1 MKDVLPFHKWN
12 LQHELRA
19 GNDLCHYLYVTFSK
33 QKKRDMASCRVFFIV
48 TAILFL
54 SCNQAPEQD
63 AVADSADTL
72 KTSQPVAADSSKLVG
87 SWTRTD
93 APYEIRIMEMNSGG
107 NMLAGYFNPKSINVG
122 RANWAN
128 VNGALNVYIELR
140 DENYP
145 GSNYVLQYLPEQDVL
160 AGKYFQAV
168 EGVTY
173 DVGFTRK
180 K

>member
-1 MKDVLPFHKWN
+1 MT
-12 LQHELRA
+12 LRK
-19 GNDLCHYLYVTFSK
+19 L
-33 QKKRDMASCRVFFIV
+33 
-48 TAILFL
+48 LFL
-54 SCNQAPEQD
+54 LTVIMFFSCNQTQQD
-63 AVADSADTL
+63 QEMSADT
-72 KTSQPVAADSSKLVG
+72 TNADTVMPPQPVAADSAKLVG

-93 APYEIRIMEMNSGG
+93 APYEIRIMEISNGG
-107 NMLAGYFNPKSINVG
+107 NMVAGYFNPKSINVG

-145 GSNYVLQYLPEQDVL
+145 GSNYVLQYLPDQDAL

>member
-1 MKDVLPFHKWN
+1 
-12 LQHELRA
+12 
-19 GNDLCHYLYVTFSK
+19 
-33 QKKRDMASCRVFFIV
+33 MASGRFLFLA
-48 TAILFL
+48 TAIFLL
-54 SCNQAPEQD
+54 SCNQSSQQDVAPEP
-63 AVADSADTL
+63 AGTIKAP
-72 KTSQPVAADSSKLVG
+72 QPVAADSTKLVG

-93 APYEIRIMEMNSGG
+93 APYEIRIIEISNGG
-107 NMLAGYFNPKSINVG
+107 NMVAGYFNPKSINVG

-145 GSNYVLQYLPEQDVL
+145 GSNYVLQYLPDQDAL

>member
-1 MKDVLPFHKWN
+1 MLPRRILF
-12 LQHELRA
+12 
-19 GNDLCHYLYVTFSK
+19 
-33 QKKRDMASCRVFFIV
+33 MA
-48 TAILFL
+48 TAIFFL
-54 SCNQAPEQD
+54 SCNQSSQQD
-63 AVADSADTL
+63 AAAVPANKPQAV
-72 KTSQPVAADSSKLVG
+72 QPVATDSGKLVG

-93 APYEIRIMEMNSGG
+93 APYEIRILEMNSGG
-107 NMLAGYFNPKSINVG
+107 NMVAGYFNPKSINVG

-128 VNGALNVYIELR
+128 VNGTLNVYIELR

-145 GSNYVLQYLPEQDVL
+145 GSNYVLQYLPDKDVL
-160 AGKYFQAV
+160 TGKYFQAV

>member
-1 MKDVLPFHKWN
+1 
-12 LQHELRA
+12 
-19 GNDLCHYLYVTFSK
+19 
-33 QKKRDMASCRVFFIV
+33 MASGR
-48 TAILFL
+48 ILFL
-54 SCNQAPEQD
+54 ATAIFILSCNRSSQQDMAPDQEGTIK
-63 AVADSADTL
+63 AP
-72 KTSQPVAADSSKLVG
+72 QPVAADSVKLVG

-93 APYEIRIMEMNSGG
+93 APYEIRIIEISNGG
-107 NMLAGYFNPKSINVG
+107 NMVAGYFNPKSINVG

-128 VNGALNVYIELR
+128 VNGALNVYIELQ

-145 GSNYVLQYLPEQDVL
+145 GSNYVLQYLPDQDAL